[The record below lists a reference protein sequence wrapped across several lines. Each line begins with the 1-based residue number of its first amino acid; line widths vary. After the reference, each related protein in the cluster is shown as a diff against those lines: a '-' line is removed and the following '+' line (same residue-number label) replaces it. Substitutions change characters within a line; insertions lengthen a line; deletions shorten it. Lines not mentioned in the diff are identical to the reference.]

1 MAEVYVGRRFRTVF
15 EERTPVAH
23 PDVPSLV
30 VCGRR
35 FAARG
40 LAEANSGYLAVRT
53 EGGMLIKAGGVSLG
67 DLSQATFAEVVAFDL
82 DRFEARVRGAM
93 EPSSETAMAWGLFQ
107 EHHDAGA
114 IVHVHAPAPPDPD
127 RLPPGVVATAQEDL
141 YGTREMARSALDAF
155 GAGVHTVWLRDH
167 GYVTLGVTL
176 EAAEARF
183 LAVLAALHPDR
194 PEAVS

>member
-23 PDVPSLV
+23 PDVPALV
-30 VCGRR
+30 ACGRR

-40 LAEANSGYLAVRT
+40 LAEENAGYLAVRT
-53 EGGMLIKAGGVSLG
+53 ERGMLIKAGGVSLAA
-67 DLSQATFAEVVAFDL
+67 LSQATFAEVMAFDVE
-82 DRFEARVRGAM
+82 RFEARVRGAM
-93 EPSSETAMAWGLFQ
+93 EPSSETAMAWGLFH
-107 EHHDAGA
+107 EHPDAGA
-114 IVHVHAPAPPDPD
+114 IVHIHAPAPPDPD
-127 RLPPGVVATAQEDL
+127 RLPAGVVATAHEDL

-155 GAGVHTVWLRDH
+155 APGVHTVWLRDH
-167 GYVTLGVTL
+167 GYVTLAVTL

-194 PEAVS
+194 AEVWS